1 MNLDKLVQKYNDNFD
16 HDNQNPVTLTRPG
29 TISQHLDVFLL
40 IIPFLLLIILTKA
53 SLSPFSTISEIGG
66 KSIIFLTALLP
77 YSVFLASL
85 VYLKSMEKKTE
96 RIYKIVL
103 YRVGLRKLGL
113 LSLSIFACLI
123 ATYVTLFAEFSEVD
137 VRASISLFFLFCI
150 LTVSYAPSITFINP
164 IIFSDALRIICKQ
177 EGIPSDVFQ
186 GKVASINAIT
196 MAINSGSE
204 GEYNTLEK
212 EKSDKV
218 EYSEGDESFWDSV

>member
-1 MNLDKLVQKYNDNFD
+1 
-16 HDNQNPVTLTRPG
+16 
-29 TISQHLDVFLL
+29 
-40 IIPFLLLIILTKA
+40 
-53 SLSPFSTISEIGG
+53 
-66 KSIIFLTALLP
+66 
-77 YSVFLASL
+77 
-85 VYLKSMEKKTE
+85 MEKKTE

-103 YRVGLRKLGL
+103 YRVKLRKLGL

-123 ATYVTLFAEFSEVD
+123 ATYVTLFAEFFEVD
-137 VRASISLFFLFCI
+137 VRASISLFILFCI
-150 LTVSYAPSITFINP
+150 LSVSYAPSTTFINP

-186 GKVASINAIT
+186 EKVASINAIT

-204 GEYNTLEK
+204 GEYSTLEK